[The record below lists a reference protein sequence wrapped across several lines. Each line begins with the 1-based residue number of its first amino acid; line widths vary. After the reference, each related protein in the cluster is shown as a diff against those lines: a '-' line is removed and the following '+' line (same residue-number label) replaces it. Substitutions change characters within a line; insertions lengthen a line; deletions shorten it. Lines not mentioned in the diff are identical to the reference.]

1 MKAAAAQDVRVPN
14 PSTRRRLM
22 TGTLARIARYTLVT
36 CLGLLP
42 LNANADSAYTVTA
55 TVSTL
60 RTTKGALVC
69 RLFVGPDGFPARG
82 YRSVQTVAATGQTAQ
97 CVFPSLAAGTYAL
110 AVFHDENGNGKLDT
124 NFLGLPAEGVG
135 TSNNRRPLIG
145 PPTWDGSKFA
155 VAGNVA
161 LNITLRY

>member
-1 MKAAAAQDVRVPN
+1 MTRTLVRI
-14 PSTRRRLM
+14 
-22 TGTLARIARYTLVT
+22 TGTLIVT
-36 CLGLLP
+36 CLGLVP
-42 LNANADSAYTVTA
+42 MNAGADSSNTVTA
-55 TVSTL
+55 TVSTFKSA
-60 RTTKGALVC
+60 KGALIC
-69 RLFVGPDGFPARG
+69 RLFVGPDGFPAKG
-82 YRSVQTVAATGQTAQ
+82 YRSQQSVPVTGQSAQ
-97 CVFPSLAAGTYAL
+97 CVFPGLGAGTYAL

-161 LNITLRY
+161 LSITLRY